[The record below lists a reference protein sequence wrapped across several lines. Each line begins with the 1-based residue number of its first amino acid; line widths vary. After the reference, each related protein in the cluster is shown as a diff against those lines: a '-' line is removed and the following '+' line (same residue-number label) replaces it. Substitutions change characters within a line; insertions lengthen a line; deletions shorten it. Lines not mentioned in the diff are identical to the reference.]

1 MFIAHGY
8 AEHLEWYSGLAQAL
22 ARDKML
28 IFGHDHLGHGLS
40 DGQRGYIKDLEIY
53 VNHVFFHC
61 TKVKAVFKGVPCYI
75 YGHSMGGLL
84 AIRYVRAWKITATHF
99 RSTFLI
105 HIRDT
110 GSCEAIIKCVIIM
123 FRASIRNPGFFR
135 GLVLEG
141 PLIRLPATVM
151 TPLQHLGVKVAAW
164 FLPQLPTTG
173 TLSMEAVTSDPVM
186 QNKIMLD
193 PLRFKGGVK
202 IGMAAAFMDSV
213 TVSSYYVQNRVIHE
227 FLNF

>member
-1 MFIAHGY
+1 
-8 AEHLEWYSGLAQAL
+8 
-22 ARDKML
+22 
-28 IFGHDHLGHGLS
+28 
-40 DGQRGYIKDLEIY
+40 
-53 VNHVFFHC
+53 
-61 TKVKAVFKGVPCYI
+61 
-75 YGHSMGGLL
+75 
-84 AIRYVRAWKITATHF
+84 
-99 RSTFLI
+99 
-105 HIRDT
+105 
-110 GSCEAIIKCVIIM
+110 M

-164 FLPQLPTTG
+164 FLPQLPTTE
-173 TLSMEAVTSDPVM
+173 TLSMGAVTSDPVM

-213 TVSSYYVQNRVIHE
+213 AVSSYYVQNRVIHE
-227 FLNF
+227 CLNF